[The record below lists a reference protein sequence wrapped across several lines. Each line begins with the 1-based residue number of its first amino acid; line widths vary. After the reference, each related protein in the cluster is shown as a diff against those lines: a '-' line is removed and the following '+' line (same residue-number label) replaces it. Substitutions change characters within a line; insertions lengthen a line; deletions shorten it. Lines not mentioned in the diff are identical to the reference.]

1 MEEEAPGIN
10 ETPLQQVPTPNL
22 SALTER
28 VQNHDPMLLDSQR
41 TMNEMEQSKELEK
54 TELARAE
61 EGFLPGPRGLEDSPL
76 RNKNDPRDS
85 RSRPGGR

>member
-28 VQNHDPMLLDSQR
+28 VQNHDAMLLDSQR

-61 EGFLPGPRGLEDSPL
+61 EGFLEDYESLPE
-76 RNKNDPRDS
+76 DVVVS
-85 RSRPGGR
+85 